1 MIGGESSGVRP
12 LPFSP
17 AVTRGLRTSLKLT
30 TSSRSPPLMGTR
42 CLAGPSCEVSSKIEV
57 AARVGPV
64 GILQMVALAEL
75 GPAFA
80 GEVEQEPLAGVGV
93 EGTADNV
100 RRESVAGH
108 RYRNWRW

>member
-1 MIGGESSGVRP
+1 
-12 LPFSP
+12 
-17 AVTRGLRTSLKLT
+17 
-30 TSSRSPPLMGTR
+30 
-42 CLAGPSCEVSSKIEV
+42 
-57 AARVGPV
+57 
-64 GILQMVALAEL
+64 MVALAEL